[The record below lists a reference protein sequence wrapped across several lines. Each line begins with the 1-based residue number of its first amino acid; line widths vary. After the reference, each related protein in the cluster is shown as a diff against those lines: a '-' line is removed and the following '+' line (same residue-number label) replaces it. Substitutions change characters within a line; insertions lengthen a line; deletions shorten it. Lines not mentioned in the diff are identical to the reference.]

1 MQFEMPASGGYPSR
15 NDPSEAKRT
24 TSGEQRPNG
33 CVRIALKIG
42 LGVLLLAVAL
52 TLGRSF
58 GHHIPQLE
66 DWIAAQGV
74 WGYVIFIAVMVVAT
88 SIFVPDTVFAIAAG
102 ALFGILWGT
111 LAMTVG
117 CLLTAALNYATAR
130 LFLQS
135 TVRAYLERKP
145 QLAAIQ
151 RAVDREG
158 FRFQLLLRLT
168 PINPVSISYIL
179 GAAGTR
185 FSTFL
190 AACLGVV
197 PAIFVEV
204 YFGYVAKHVAKV
216 SGGRS
221 EHSTL
226 HTAITIIGLL
236 ACVAMLVYVVRMA
249 RQAIRT
255 AEAADETA
263 GPDGS

>member
-1 MQFEMPASGGYPSR
+1 MSSEQHPSGR
-15 NDPSEAKRT
+15 A
-24 TSGEQRPNG
+24 
-33 CVRIALKIG
+33 RIAVKIG
-42 LGVLLLAVAL
+42 LGIILLAVVL
-52 TLGRSF
+52 ILGRSL
-58 GHHIPQLE
+58 GHHIPQVE
-66 DWIAAQGV
+66 DWIAAQGL
-74 WGYVIFIAVMVVAT
+74 WGYVIFVAVMVGAT

-102 ALFGILWGT
+102 ALFGVLWGT

-130 LFLQS
+130 LFLQNM
-135 TVRAYLERKP
+135 VHAYLERKP

-168 PINPVSISYIL
+168 PINPVSVSYIL

-190 AACLGVV
+190 AACLGLV
-197 PAIFVEV
+197 PALFVEV

-216 SGGRS
+216 SGGSS
-221 EHSTL
+221 EHSKL

-236 ACVAMLVYVVRMA
+236 ACVAMLIYVVRVA

-255 AEAADETA
+255 AEAADNIQ
-263 GPDGS
+263 GPGNS